1 MKLLSSN
8 RSQNC
13 NIWHGHDW
21 YTICKMEKK
30 KTKLLTQDSMEGPIW
45 NSSGDYL
52 IDLNQ
57 HHAVKKNKDLLKRV
71 VYTHVF

>member
-1 MKLLSSN
+1 MQDGKN
-8 RSQNC
+8 
-13 NIWHGHDW
+13 
-21 YTICKMEKK
+21 

-45 NSSGDYL
+45 NSSEDYL

-57 HHAVKKNKDLLKRV
+57 HHAVKKNKDLLKGV